1 MPLMHIA
8 AKVGAEK
15 LCWACRGLKRA
26 LQEVNSGSGRAL
38 TGPQQSTPAVLKQ
51 LPARSSTNAP
61 ADPAPD
67 TENQQPASSQVH
79 TRHATQL
86 FSAYACP

>member
-1 MPLMHIA
+1 MHIA
-8 AKVGAEK
+8 AKVSAER

-26 LQEVNSGSGRAL
+26 LQEVNSGIGRAA
-38 TGPQQSTPAVLKQ
+38 TGPQQGTPAVLKQ
-51 LPARSSTNAP
+51 VPAHSATTAP

-86 FSAYACP
+86 LQSAYVCP